1 MSNHERRDGEFT
13 ATEMTRLLDL
23 VSTKLA
29 ARGVPA
35 LVYVVGG
42 AAIALRHDGRRTTDD
57 IDGLAVP
64 PGEVLAA
71 AREVAHDEGLREDW
85 LSTAAQPWIP
95 TPHKKVEPGAT
106 PGLTV
111 ELAPPEHLLAMKLI
125 ARRGARDMNDILILA
140 RALGVSRAED
150 LREIVVA
157 AYGED
162 MIESVHGGLDNLL
175 LDCRVVE
182 RRLTE

>member
-1 MSNHERRDGEFT
+1 MNTHSRGDGEFS
-13 ATEMTRLLDL
+13 ATEMKRLLDL

-35 LVYVVGG
+35 VVYVVGG
-42 AAIALRHDGRRTTDD
+42 AAIALQHDVRRTTDD
-57 IDGLAVP
+57 IDGLVVP
-64 PGEVLAA
+64 AGDVLAA
-71 AREVAHDEGLREDW
+71 VREVARDERLREDW

-95 TPHKKVEPGAT
+95 APTIKVEPGAT
-106 PGLTV
+106 PGLAV

-150 LREIVVA
+150 LRKIVVA

-162 MIESVHGGLDNLL
+162 MIESVYGGLDNLL
-175 LDCRVVE
+175 LDCQVVE

>member
-1 MSNHERRDGEFT
+1 MSNHARHDGEFT
-13 ATEMTRLLDL
+13 ATELKRLLDL
-23 VSTKLA
+23 LSTKLA

-35 LVYVVGG
+35 VVYVVGG
-42 AAIALRHDGRRTTDD
+42 AAIALQLEERRTTDD

-64 PGEVLAA
+64 PGDVLAA
-71 AREVAHDEGLREDW
+71 AREVARDEGLREDW
-85 LSTAAQPWIP
+85 LSTAAQPWVP
-95 TPHKKVEPGAT
+95 TPNIKVEPGAN
-106 PGLTV
+106 PGLAV

-125 ARRGARDMNDILILA
+125 ARRGARDMSDILILA

-150 LREIVVA
+150 LRKIVVA

-175 LDCRVVE
+175 LDCQVVE